1 MIPKGDVLTSVKL
14 SSHFPHLPFLLDS
27 SAWTQFVRF
36 WSFQD
41 RAVQTAAVG
50 LAFLAISSGTLG
62 CFIVLRRMS
71 LLGDSL
77 GHAVLPGVCLGYL
90 ISMRKDPWWILTGAL
105 GAAFLAS
112 WLIGFIKRHAR
123 LKSDAV
129 MGLVLSGF
137 YGIGTVLLTRIQQIP
152 AGNQSGL
159 NGFLFGQASA
169 IGERDLWVMG
179 SMSLVIVVL
188 VAATFK
194 ELVLTSFDE
203 GFAAAIGVPVRALH
217 YLLMGLIA
225 LAVVISI
232 QAVGLVL
239 VSAMLITPA
248 AAALLS
254 TDRMR
259 SMVLLAVAYGI
270 TAGMLG
276 LSISFLNDHYSSG
289 PFVVLSLATVFAGV
303 YVFSPR
309 YGLASREIRRWR
321 RARRTQRENLLKSVY
336 LSLPD
341 RSGSASLVHLAD
353 MRREAPSR
361 TRATLL
367 ALLRRGWAVI
377 EDDQV
382 TLTESGFQRARELDR
397 NYRLWEQF
405 LTEEVHLPVDHT
417 QRDAEN
423 IEHILGP
430 DLVRELEARLEHRN
444 A

>member
-1 MIPKGDVLTSVKL
+1 M
-14 SSHFPHLPFLLDS
+14 
-27 SAWTQFVRF
+27 
-36 WSFQD
+36 
-41 RAVQTAAVG
+41 QTAAMGIV
-50 LAFLAISSGTLG
+50 LLAISSGTLG

-90 ISMRKDPWWILTGAL
+90 INLRKDPWWILTGAL
-105 GAAFLAS
+105 VSAFAAS
-112 WLIGFIKRHAR
+112 WLIGVLKRQSR
-123 LKSDAV
+123 LKTDAV

-159 NGFLFGQASA
+159 TGFLFGQASA

-188 VAATFK
+188 VVATFK

-203 GFAAAIGVPVRALH
+203 GFAAATGVPVRSLH
-217 YLLMGLIA
+217 YLLMGLTA

-248 AAALLS
+248 AAALLC

-259 SMVLLAVAYGI
+259 SMVLLAVAFGSGS
-270 TAGMLG
+270 GMLG
-276 LSISFLNDHYSSG
+276 LSVSFLNSRYSTG
-289 PFVVLSLATVFAGV
+289 PFVVLTLSAVFVAV
-303 YVFSPR
+303 YLFSPR
-309 YGLASREIRRWR
+309 YGVASRAFRHWR
-321 RARRTQRENLLKSVY
+321 QSQRTQRENLLKSVY
-336 LSLPD
+336 LSLSD
-341 RSGSASLVHLAD
+341 GSGSASLVKMAGL
-353 MRREAPSR
+353 RRETPNQ
-361 TRATLL
+361 TRSNL
-367 ALLRRGWAVI
+367 AALVRRGWALV
-377 EDDQV
+377 DGDQV
-382 TLTESGFQRARELDR
+382 TLTEPGRNRARELDR

-405 LTEEVHLPVDHT
+405 LTEEVNLPVDHT

-430 DLVRELEARLEHRN
+430 DLVRELEARLEHRHV
-444 A
+444 

>member
-1 MIPKGDVLTSVKL
+1 
-14 SSHFPHLPFLLDS
+14 
-27 SAWTQFVRF
+27 
-36 WSFQD
+36 
-41 RAVQTAAVG
+41 
-50 LAFLAISSGTLG
+50 
-62 CFIVLRRMS
+62 MS

-90 ISMRKDPWWILTGAL
+90 VNLRKDPWWIMVGAL

-112 WLIGFIKRHAR
+112 WLIGFIKRHTR

-137 YGIGTVLLTRIQQIP
+137 FGIGTVLLTRIQRIP

-179 SMSLVIVVL
+179 SMSLVIVIL
-188 VAATFK
+188 VAALFK

-203 GFAAAIGVPVRALH
+203 GFAAAIGAPVRSLH
-217 YLLMGLIA
+217 YVLMALTA

-248 AAALLS
+248 AAALLC

-259 SMVLLAVAYGI
+259 NMVLLAVAFG
-270 TAGMLG
+270 TCAGMLG
-276 LSISFLNDHYSSG
+276 LSVSFLNSRYPTG
-289 PFVVLSLATVFAGV
+289 PFVVLSLAAVFAAA
-303 YVFSPR
+303 YLFSPR
-309 YGLASREIRRWR
+309 YGVAARALRRWR
-321 RARRTQRENLLKSVY
+321 QSRRTQRENLLKSVY
-336 LSLPD
+336 LSLPGG
-341 RSGSASLVHLAD
+341 SGSASIAQLAG
-353 MRREAPSR
+353 RHRETPAQ
-361 TRATLL
+361 TRAAL
-367 ALLRRGWAVI
+367 AALMRRGWASVA
-377 EDDQV
+377 EDQV
-382 TLTESGFQRARELDR
+382 TLTESGRNRARELDR

-405 LTEEVHLPVDHT
+405 LTEEVKLPVDHT
-417 QRDAEN
+417 ERDAED

-430 DLVRELEARLEHRN
+430 DLVRELEARLEQRHV
-444 A
+444 